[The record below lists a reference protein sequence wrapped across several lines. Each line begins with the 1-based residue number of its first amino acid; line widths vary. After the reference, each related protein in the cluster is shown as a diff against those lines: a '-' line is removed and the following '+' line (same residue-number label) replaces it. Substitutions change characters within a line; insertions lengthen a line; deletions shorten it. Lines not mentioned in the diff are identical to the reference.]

1 MFNQMSL
8 SESQIGKEQKIIK
21 SLTFECLPFRYE
33 AITEAHRNTFEW
45 ALDAECYDRRIGD
58 RLGQSAAPRTWLLEG
73 EGVFWVSGKPGS
85 GKSTLMKFISEEPR
99 TAELLSKW
107 ASPKTAV
114 TVSHYFWNGGTPMQ
128 RSLQGLLQTLLYEIV
143 RKCPDIIP
151 IVCPDH
157 WVDPDSVPWTVSA
170 LSKSFEI
177 FVNSCMHIGTKFCFF
192 IDGLDEH
199 EGDHLELCKIL
210 NRFAKSTNVKV
221 CLSSRPWNVFDEAFG
236 QGTSKLYVHELTEV
250 DIRNYAASRLHD
262 HPRWN
267 LAITNPQD
275 GQWLID
281 QITERAWG
289 VFLWAVLVT
298 KLLLN
303 GLTNRDRFS
312 DMRRRLDSFPI
323 ELEPFFMKI
332 LTSVEPFYRSKMA
345 TTLLIALS
353 AAGPLH
359 FLFYEFHD
367 QEYDDREYA
376 LQAQMRPLTKEEL
389 KHMRESTAYHLDSR
403 TRGLLELPAQGETVA
418 FLHRTVVDFLNKE
431 DMKRY
436 LHTQVT
442 SDLDFCAQLSLVK
455 ASLAYIK
462 GIKARGK
469 VDRIGFGQYKVGD
482 VPVEMGDDA
491 DEDIDANGNGQAKF
505 HRITRQALV
514 YGARVDVKNRSGW
527 NNELTKTFD
536 EMERVLA
543 RFVVKNDW
551 HPEAYFRE
559 QLVNLRA
566 FNHLERKVIEDP
578 TYVETLGS
586 SLVVRLL
593 KPGVLESGFIDPE
606 ETALLGGELAVGGTA
621 NLFRQGLHIAQRA
634 LEGKCIDL
642 ARINDDH
649 HTAWSNLLVF
659 IDRLDPLHH
668 RLVLSQL
675 LQNDIFPTF
684 LQQGANPNSHLN
696 SGKVAWA
703 AYLSWFVDISPVTK
717 VRAAYLRTL
726 HGFLGP
732 EVDLVSSKWISS
744 AGYLNFE
751 EFLPGPRSSLR
762 EETANSFDP
771 SFLCTIA
778 SVLVRKAESWGFLVI
793 KIQDAVQKV
802 LGPTVYDSLT
812 LEHPDL
818 VPLKRK
824 WAETLLGE
832 GEDGQRKEEGKSRK
846 TARLKR

>member
-8 SESQIGKEQKIIK
+8 SESHIGKEQRVIK

-45 ALDAECYDRRIGD
+45 ALNAECYERKGGNRTVH
-58 RLGQSAAPRTWLLEG
+58 SAALKNWLLKG

-128 RSLQGLLQTLLYEIV
+128 RSLHGLLQTLLYEIV

-151 IVCPDH
+151 IICPDH
-157 WVDPDSVPWTVSA
+157 WVDPNSVPWRVSA

-177 FVNSCMHIGTKFCFF
+177 FVNSCMHISTKFCFF

-199 EGDHLELCKIL
+199 EGDHLELCEIL
-210 NRFAKSTNVKV
+210 NGFAKSTNVKV

-236 QGTSKLYVHELTEV
+236 HGTSKLHVHELTQV
-250 DIRNYAASRLHD
+250 DIRNYAASRLHG

-267 LAITNPQD
+267 LAITNPED

-289 VFLWAVLVT
+289 VFLWTVLVT

-353 AAGPLH
+353 AAEPLH

-367 QEYDDREYA
+367 QEYDDRQYA
-376 LQAQMRPLTKEEL
+376 LQTPLRPLAKEEL
-389 KHMRESTAYHLDSR
+389 KYIRETTAYHLESR
-403 TRGLLELPAQGETVA
+403 TRGLLEIPAKGETVA

-436 LHTQVT
+436 LRTQVA

-455 ASLAYIK
+455 ASLAYLK
-462 GIKARGK
+462 GIKEKAK
-469 VDRIGFGQYKVGD
+469 VFRIGFGKYE
-482 VPVEMGDDA
+482 VP
-491 DEDIDANGNGQAKF
+491 DANRQGQAKF
-505 HRITRQALV
+505 HKVTCEALG
-514 YGARVDVKNRSGW
+514 YGASVESNNRPGW
-527 NNELTKTFD
+527 NKELTETFD
-536 EMERVLA
+536 EMESVLA
-543 RFVVKNDW
+543 HFVVENDW
-551 HPEAYFRE
+551 HAGAYFRE
-559 QLVNLRA
+559 QLVILRA

-578 TYVETLGS
+578 TYVERLGS
-586 SLVVRLL
+586 SLVVHLL
-593 KPGVLESGFIDPE
+593 EPGLLESGFIDPE
-606 ETALLGGELAVGGTA
+606 MTALHGGELAVGGNA
-621 NLFRQGLHIAQRA
+621 NLFRRGLSIVQRA
-634 LEGKCIDL
+634 LEGECIDL
-642 ARINDDH
+642 TRIDDEH
-649 HTAWSNLLVF
+649 DTAWSNLLVF
-659 IDRLDPLHH
+659 LDHLDPLCR
-668 RLVLSQL
+668 RLVLIQL
-675 LQNDIFPTF
+675 LENDIFLTF
-684 LQQGANPNSHLN
+684 LHQGADPNASLRHRN
-696 SGKVAWA
+696 VKCQAAWA
-703 AYLSWFVDISPVTK
+703 AFLSWSVDISPVDN
-717 VRAAYLRTL
+717 VRPAYLRTL
-726 HGFLGP
+726 RGFLGP
-732 EVDLVSSKWISS
+732 DMDLASTFWTSS
-744 AGYLNFE
+744 AGRLDFAR
-751 EFLPGPRSSLR
+751 FLPDPRSSIR
-762 EETANSFDP
+762 ENTPSLFDP

-778 SVLVRKAESWGFLVI
+778 SMLVRKAESSAFIVK
-793 KIQDAVQKV
+793 KIQDAVQEV
-802 LGPTVYDSLT
+802 LAPSVYDSLI
-812 LEHPDL
+812 LEYPNL
-818 VPLKRK
+818 VLMNRQKRK
-824 WAETLLGE
+824 WKGTVLVE
-832 GEDGQRKEEGKSRK
+832 GEDGQRKEEGNSRK
-846 TARLKR
+846 TARRKN